1 MAAPSRAKLTL
12 YIVMAERGKYIWQIW
27 RGEDMVAR
35 SVERYS
41 RSDAARRSLRHVIKQ
56 IAPLVGVA
64 IRTTKSK
71 R

>member
-1 MAAPSRAKLTL
+1 MAAPSRARLVL
-12 YIVMAERGKYIWQIW
+12 SIVKTSGGKYIWQIW
-27 RGEDMVAR
+27 RGDDVVAN

>member
-1 MAAPSRAKLTL
+1 MAAPSRAKLSLRVFKT
-12 YIVMAERGKYIWQIW
+12 ARGQYGWIIW

-35 SVERYS
+35 SVEHYS

>member
-1 MAAPSRAKLTL
+1 MATPSRAKLEL
-12 YIVMAERGKYIWQIW
+12 EIRKGPGGKYYWQIW
-27 RGEDMVAR
+27 RGDSLVGR
-35 SVERYS
+35 SHELYA

-64 IRTTKSK
+64 IRTTKGT

>member
-1 MAAPSRAKLTL
+1 MAAPSRAKLEL
-12 YIVMAERGKYIWQIW
+12 EIRKGLDGKYYWQVW
-27 RGEDMVAR
+27 RGDFLVAR
-35 SVERYS
+35 SHELYA
-41 RSDAARRSLRHVIKQ
+41 RSDSARRSLRHVIKQ